1 MAERYSQGALNWHSH
16 GILCISSNGD
26 LRRIFWGLKFSIWDF
41 FVSENLAR
49 VIVIIIYF
57 RGGWGRRVASLH
69 RRLNLTSVGNVCEVA
84 PKSLF
89 CAPNGLNQSPEM
101 GFEFRFILIGQST
114 MVF

>member
-16 GILCISSNGD
+16 GILWISSNGD
-26 LRRIFWGLKFSIWDF
+26 LRRIYWGLKFSIWDF

-49 VIVIIIYF
+49 IIIIIYF
-57 RGGWGRRVASLH
+57 GGGWGRRVASLR

-84 PKSLF
+84 SKSLF
-89 CAPNGLNQSPEM
+89 WAPNGLNQSPEM
-101 GFEFRFILIGQST
+101 DFEFPFILIGQST

>member
-49 VIVIIIYF
+49 IIIIF
-57 RGGWGRRVASLH
+57 FFLGGGGWGRMVASLR
-69 RRLNLTSVGNVCEVA
+69 RRLNLTSVGNVGEVA

-89 CAPNGLNQSPEM
+89 CAPNGHNQSPEM
-101 GFEFRFILIGQST
+101 GFEFPFILIG
-114 MVF
+114 